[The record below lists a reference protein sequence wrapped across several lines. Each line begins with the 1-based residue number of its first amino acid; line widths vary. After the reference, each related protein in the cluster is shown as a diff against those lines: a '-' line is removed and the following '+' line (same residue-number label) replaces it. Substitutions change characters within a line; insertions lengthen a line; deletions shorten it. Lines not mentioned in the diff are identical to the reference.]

1 VHKIFGIALAALAIA
16 IAVVPAFTDCQSQG
30 KSLTTSTGKT
40 VPMKCHW
47 TGIAEIGAAA
57 PLLVVGVLMAT
68 NRRRDNIR
76 NFGIIGIVLG
86 AMAIAFPTKLIG
98 VCQTPTMLCHTVMSP
113 VLITLGSITI
123 VGGAAAI
130 IFRPKDQ
137 IQ

>member
-1 VHKIFGIALAALAIA
+1 MHRFFGAALAVLAIA

-47 TGIAEIGAAA
+47 TGVAEIGVAV
-57 PLLVVGVLMAT
+57 PLFVVGGLMAT

-76 NFGIIGIVLG
+76 NFGIMGIVLG
-86 AMAIAFPTKLIG
+86 ALVIAFPTRLIG

-113 VLITLGSITI
+113 TLITLGSISI
-123 VGGAAAI
+123 VGSVAAI
-130 IFRPKDQ
+130 IFRPKEQ
-137 IQ
+137 I